1 MCHKRYSSSSI
12 SEKIVSLD
20 EVRNSVTDFLIKKDS
35 LDEIQ
40 KEIFK
45 FDSQNSDMTV
55 NFRKHMVSFL
65 VTFYT
70 ILSMVQSRFTNF
82 HHVLR

>member
-1 MCHKRYSSSSI
+1 MMCHKRYSSSSI

-45 FDSQNSDMTV
+45 LDMSARIRHVRIRQPEFWHDS
-55 NFRKHMVSFL
+55 
-65 VTFYT
+65 
-70 ILSMVQSRFTNF
+70 
-82 HHVLR
+82 

>member
-1 MCHKRYSSSSI
+1 MMCHKRYTSSSI

-20 EVRNSVTDFLIKKDS
+20 EVRNSVTNFLIKKDS

-45 FDSQNSDMTV
+45 L
-55 NFRKHMVSFL
+55 HM
-65 VTFYT
+65 
-70 ILSMVQSRFTNF
+70 
-82 HHVLR
+82 

>member
-1 MCHKRYSSSSI
+1 M
-12 SEKIVSLD
+12 SE
-20 EVRNSVTDFLIKKDS
+20 
-35 LDEIQ
+35 
-40 KEIFK
+40 

-70 ILSMVQSRFTNF
+70 ILSMAQLFEFPSCLKVERQQQFMKGAIKQRFEKKC
-82 HHVLR
+82 